1 MGDAEILDRALPG
14 NAGRGGPPVQNC
26 CLYELALSHTHSH
39 RRIISFWYVIAS
51 SAHVFLCVL
60 SHRLTVAELQQQ
72 RRLVLERNASTTCSL
87 RSEDLPRL
95 HGHQGLLNSQRAPR
109 KNDRTRIPV
118 QLFID
123 ECKKADSLGI
133 YVQAICLDSDAFVG
147 KTGWS
152 HMHKALHDS
161 LPGKLYTYMGF
172 EYTLN
177 SAHALQYQIFLLL
190 WTIESGS
197 LA

>member
-1 MGDAEILDRALPG
+1 MGYGEVTQVLLEKLVGPRFAIRICVYTFVFSLSKQPQSKDLKPSD
-14 NAGRGGPPVQNC
+14 AGRFGAFAILPAAVTGITNSVSFVLTIWFGVSPIPV
-26 CLYELALSHTHSH
+26 
-39 RRIISFWYVIAS
+39 
-51 SAHVFLCVL
+51 
-60 SHRLTVAELQQQ
+60 
-72 RRLVLERNASTTCSL
+72 
-87 RSEDLPRL
+87 
-95 HGHQGLLNSQRAPR
+95 QRAPR

-161 LPGKLYTYMGF
+161 LPGKLYTYMVF